1 MKKIIKTTLSAFI
14 FIFCAAQ
21 LSGFSFTY
29 PEKFTEI
36 AEVLDGISGELAAE
50 DDDQPVSQARF
61 YFEMD
66 NVTVFIPFEN
76 TDGSWK
82 TVIPYKVLENRKSL
96 EYFVEL
102 IDAEGV
108 KHRLPAEGFEQI
120 DLQQLLPTPG
130 MNLIYPK
137 IKELTYGIP
146 QVVLIGYEGLVNPDK
161 LKITLN
167 GTDIEYR
174 LDETLIRLVITPS
187 EEEVE
192 TLEISVTAEDNFG
205 SAIEERYQLTVLPPK
220 KVEWLDLAFGGYGE
234 AEIAYEASLSSGT
247 LSQLG
252 TDLASFTPIEH
263 GYALSIGFGGDAYG
277 KLGPLELVLDYQQA
291 YSGNLEQLWDTV
303 SSDILADA
311 FDVYAMLNP
320 WNFDAEFS
328 FPQGRR
334 RTYDSGGSF
343 NGSISLFTDFLIY
356 EIGDQ
361 SVTFQDQTVSSL
373 NFRGVSLSLNTPILW
388 VKAAKGL
395 TKLGKIGAA
404 YPQNLFGVQV
414 GVGKQDHLWL
424 QTNLSFISDYQGRYT
439 DLGDPE
445 KQTIEELF
453 SLDGV
458 RSKESFSAGLGLGV
472 ESKVFSLK
480 ADGGLTLY
488 VDDTST
494 LINLD
499 VLSDQ
504 LAEGFDIDTG
514 VIEPYLAIV
523 NDIYSIFPIFDYFP
537 ISNGIAA
544 GALAGFLA
552 MRDGL
557 ASAGTLWGLTYA
569 IEMELPTFGL
579 SGFLIRSDKSYK
591 SLGASVS
598 SDIFTY
604 GGELSRDIGG
614 FAVDASFSMEENNM
628 KDLLM
633 QTIIPL
639 TGLMD
644 APAAPTTE
652 EKLAKLISSKKLE
665 AEGNIGLPQIP
676 IIGKVSMSYL
686 YEHGFTNAADLTV
699 PETETE
705 AAYTLAE
712 SDKNNEYVAHIAGA
726 VWTPQVLDLSVVR
739 ISMKGDGEIE
749 WIQDLIVSGVV
760 VTEPT
765 WEVNYTV
772 GGGADLKLFGIG
784 IDGSY
789 ERGWSSIDDSNY
801 EHEIGFGLDLPIPW
815 LDSISFDG
823 EYAFTETKQTR
834 EMLSQEY
841 KIGFEIS
848 KAIGIFELAAACNG
862 SYFDDLLDDAKDK
875 TDIELTITGAV
886 QL

>member
-1 MKKIIKTTLSAFI
+1 MIHLPGYT
-14 FIFCAAQ
+14 
-21 LSGFSFTY
+21 FTY

-36 AEVLDGISGELAAE
+36 ADVLDGIPGELAAE
-50 DDDQPVSQARF
+50 DNDQPVSQARF

-66 NVTVFIPFEN
+66 NAVAFIPLES
-76 TDGSWK
+76 TAGSWK
-82 TVIPYKVLENRKSL
+82 MVIPYKVLENRSIL
-96 EYFVEL
+96 EYFIEL
-102 IDAEGV
+102 IDANGV
-108 KHRLPAEGFEQI
+108 KHRLPAEGYDQI
-120 DLQQLLPTPG
+120 DLQKLLPMPG
-130 MNLIYPK
+130 VSIIYPRNG
-137 IKELTYGIP
+137 ELEYGIP

-174 LDETLIRLVITPS
+174 LDETLIRLVITPL
-187 EEEVE
+187 EEDVE
-192 TLEISVTAEDNFG
+192 TLEIGVTAEDSFG
-205 SAIEERYQLTVLPPK
+205 SAIEERYQLTILPPPNI
-220 KVEWLDLAFGGYGE
+220 EWLDFTLGGYGE
-234 AEIAYEASLSSGT
+234 AEITYEASLSSGT
-247 LSQLG
+247 LNQLG
-252 TDLASFTPIEH
+252 TDLASLTPIEH
-263 GYALSIGFGGDAYG
+263 GYNFSFGFGGDAYG
-277 KLGPLELVLDYQQA
+277 KLGPLELTLDYQQS
-291 YSGNLEQLWDTV
+291 YGGTIDHLWDTV

-311 FDVYAMLNP
+311 LDVYAMLNP

-328 FPQGRR
+328 FAQGRR

-343 NGSISLFTDFLIY
+343 NGRISLFTDFLIY

-373 NFRGVSLSLNTPILW
+373 NYRGVSLSLNTPILW

-414 GVGKQDHLWL
+414 GVGKQDLLWL

-439 DLGDPE
+439 DLEDTE
-445 KQTIEELF
+445 AQTIEELF
-453 SLDGV
+453 SLEAV
-458 RSKESFSAGLGLGV
+458 KPKESFSAGLGLGF
-472 ESKVFSLK
+472 ESEIFSLK

-504 LAEGFDIDTG
+504 LAEGFAIDTG
-514 VIEPYLAIV
+514 VINPYLIIV

-537 ISNGIAA
+537 LSNGLAG
-544 GALAGFLA
+544 GALAGL
-552 MRDGL
+552 DGQ

-569 IEMELPTFGL
+569 LEMELPTFGL
-579 SGFLIRSDKSYK
+579 SGFLIRSDKNYK

-652 EKLAKLISSKKLE
+652 EGLAKLISNKKLE

-676 IIGKVSMSYL
+676 VIGTVSFSYL
-686 YEHGFTNAADLTV
+686 FEHGFTNAADLTV

-726 VWTPQVLDLSVVR
+726 VWSPQVLDLDVVR
-739 ISMKGDGEIE
+739 ISLKGDGEIE

-760 VTEPT
+760 VADPT
-765 WEVNYTV
+765 WEVGYTA
-772 GGGADLKLFGIG
+772 GGGADLELFGTG

-789 ERGWSSIDDSNY
+789 ERSWSSAADTNL
-801 EHEIGFGLDLPIPW
+801 EHEIEFGLDLPLPW

-823 EYAFTETKQTR
+823 GYAYTEAKQTHDK
-834 EMLSQEY
+834 LSQEY
-841 KIGFEIS
+841 NIGFEIS
-848 KAIGIFELAAACNG
+848 KRVGIFEIAVASEG
-862 SYFDDLLDDAKDK
+862 TYFDDLLDDSKDK
-875 TDIELTITGAV
+875 TDVELTITGAV